1 MKKLLFVL
9 TVLLCLSACGKK
21 TVENPV
27 FNGRVL
33 DANMSVIALES
44 EGDTVYLR
52 IYDLNELP
60 GVFIGDS
67 VNVNCDMVQP
77 ADGSETY
84 YIARSIDFIKCDP
97 AHLVDTWIETVEG
110 QEEVQG
116 FTLNDDGTAHTVGS
130 SALRVKSWSID
141 DNGNLVLKT
150 RIRGAGLKSTKYITY
165 RIAKLDADS
174 LILEDITS
182 GEKDWVMSN
191 NYNSDEQ

>member
-1 MKKLLFVL
+1 MKKMLFVL
-9 TVLLCLSACGKK
+9 AAFLCLYSCGMKNE
-21 TVENPV
+21 VEPV
-27 FNGRVL
+27 FKGRVL
-33 DANMSVIALES
+33 DATMSVIALES

-52 IYDLNELP
+52 IYDVSELP

-67 VNVNCDMVQP
+67 VSVNCDKVQP

-97 AHLVDTWIETVEG
+97 AHLIDTWVEKVEG
-110 QEEVQG
+110 QSEVQG

-130 SALRVKSWSID
+130 SALRIKSWSID

-150 RIRGAGLKSTKYITY
+150 RIRGAGPKSTKYIAY
-165 RIAKLDADS
+165 RIARLDADS

-191 NYNSDEQ
+191 KYNSDEQ